1 MEIFDMTFGRNVV
14 IAVTKVS
21 RMQLDHWAQSGIVRP
36 SVKSSSGKGS
46 RREYSFEDLVQ
57 LKVAKTLRAQGIGL
71 PKIRTIL
78 KFLRKGFLKKGASSA
93 LKAAACL
100 NGAETSG
107 AMMASVGT
115 LLSACFLGGSQALAG
130 LRYLTNGIDTF
141 VMTRDPHEALNALKK
156 EFVFSLSLE
165 DIVDGLKKDLGQ
177 LIDPKEYRVK
187 VNDREFTIL
196 LTPDL
201 EDGGFTV
208 QCKEIPAAI
217 SQGDNEQEAIDN
229 IIDALELCLET
240 DSLMKSEDHQVQ

>member
-1 MEIFDMTFGRNVV
+1 METLDMPFGSKVV
-14 IAVTKVS
+14 IAVTGVS

-36 SVKSSSGKGS
+36 SAKPSSGKGS

-78 KFLRKGFLKKGASSA
+78 KFLRKGFLKKSSSISLETLVSLRRAMTAPPGLLAGGA
-93 LKAAACL
+93 
-100 NGAETSG
+100 
-107 AMMASVGT
+107 
-115 LLSACFLGGSQALAG
+115 LGFYGGNQALVG

-141 VMTRDPHEALNALKK
+141 IMTSDPQEALNALKEK
-156 EFVFSLSLE
+156 FVFSLSLE
-165 DIVDGLKKDLGQ
+165 DIIGDLKRDLGQ
-177 LIDPKEYRVK
+177 LIDPKEHKVK
-187 VNDREFTIL
+187 VSNMEFTVL

-201 EDGGFTV
+201 EDSGFTV

-229 IIDALELCLET
+229 ITDALELCLET
-240 DSLMKSEDHQVQ
+240 ESLLKSEDHQVR

>member
-1 MEIFDMTFGRNVV
+1 MTFGSNVV
-14 IAVTKVS
+14 IAVTGVS

-78 KFLRKGFLKKGASSA
+78 KFLRKGFLKKSSSNGIETSASSRRA
-93 LKAAACL
+93 MTASPGSLATAAFGL
-100 NGAETSG
+100 SG
-107 AMMASVGT
+107 GIH
-115 LLSACFLGGSQALAG
+115 ALAG
-130 LRYLTNGIDTF
+130 LRYLTDGIDTF
-141 VMTRDPHEALNALKK
+141 IMTRDPHEALSALKK

-165 DIVDGLKKDLGQ
+165 DIVGDLKKDLGQ
-177 LIDPKEYRVK
+177 LIDPKEYKVK
-187 VNDREFTIL
+187 VNNMEFTVI
-196 LTPDL
+196 LTPDM

-240 DSLMKSEDHQVQ
+240 ESLLKSEDRQVQ

>member
-1 MEIFDMTFGRNVV
+1 MEISAMTFGRNVV
-14 IAVTKVS
+14 IAVTGVS
-21 RMQLDHWAQSGIVRP
+21 RMQLDHWAQIGMVSS

-78 KFLRKGFLKKGASSA
+78 KFLRKGFFKKSSSNGLETLASLRRAMTAPPGLLAGGA
-93 LKAAACL
+93 L
-100 NGAETSG
+100 G
-107 AMMASVGT
+107 
-115 LLSACFLGGSQALAG
+115 FYGGSQALTG

-141 VMTRDPHEALNALKK
+141 IMTRDPHEALNALKK

-165 DIVDGLKKDLGQ
+165 DIIGDLKKDLGQ
-177 LIDPKEYRVK
+177 LIDPKEHKVK
-187 VNDREFTIL
+187 VNNREFTVL

-229 IIDALELCLET
+229 ITDALELCLDT
-240 DSLMKSEDHQVQ
+240 QSLLKSEDHQVQ

>member
-1 MEIFDMTFGRNVV
+1 METFDMSFGSNVV
-14 IAVTKVS
+14 RAVTGVS
-21 RMQLDHWAQSGIVRP
+21 RMQLDHWAQIGMVSP

-71 PKIRTIL
+71 PKIQAIL
-78 KFLRKGFLKKGASSA
+78 KFLRQGFLKKSPSNGLETLASLRRALVVPPGLLACGA
-93 LKAAACL
+93 LD
-100 NGAETSG
+100 
-107 AMMASVGT
+107 
-115 LLSACFLGGSQALAG
+115 FYGGSQALAG

-141 VMTRDPHEALNALKK
+141 IMTRDPREALNALKK

-165 DIVDGLKKDLGQ
+165 DIIGDLKNDLGQ
-177 LIDPKEYRVK
+177 LIDPKEHKVK
-187 VNDREFTIL
+187 VNNREFTVI
-196 LTPDL
+196 LTPDI
-201 EDGGFTV
+201 EDGGFTI

-240 DSLMKSEDHQVQ
+240 ESLLKSEDHQVQ

>member
-1 MEIFDMTFGRNVV
+1 MTFGRNVV
-14 IAVTKVS
+14 IAITKVS

-36 SVKSSSGKGS
+36 SIKSSSGKGS

-71 PKIRTIL
+71 PKIRMIL
-78 KFLRKGFLKKGASSA
+78 KFLRKGFLKKSSSTGSETLASLRGAI
-93 LKAAACL
+93 LVPP
-100 NGAETSG
+100 G
-107 AMMASVGT
+107 
-115 LLSACFLGGSQALAG
+115 LLARGVLGSYGGSQAITG

-141 VMTRDPHEALNALKK
+141 IITRDPNEALNALKK

-165 DIVDGLKKDLGQ
+165 DIIGALKNDLAQ
-177 LIDPKEYRVK
+177 LIDPSEYK
-187 VNDREFTIL
+187 VTVSDKKFTVL

-217 SQGDNEQEAIDN
+217 SQGENEQEAIDN

-240 DSLMKSEDHQVQ
+240 ESFLKSEDRQVQCISLQST

>member
-1 MEIFDMTFGRNVV
+1 MEILDMNFGRNVV
-14 IAVTKVS
+14 IAVTGVS
-21 RMQLDHWAQSGIVRP
+21 RMQLEHWAQIGVVSS

-57 LKVAKTLRAQGIGL
+57 LKVAKTLRAHGIGL

-78 KFLRKGFLKKGASSA
+78 RFLRKGFLKKSSS
-93 LKAAACL
+93 
-100 NGAETSG
+100 NGLETLTSLRR
-107 AMMASVGT
+107 AVMAPPG
-115 LLSACFLGGSQALAG
+115 LLSCGALGFYGGSQAITG

-141 VMTRDPHEALNALKK
+141 IMTRDPHEAFNALKK

-165 DIVDGLKKDLGQ
+165 DIIGDLKKDLCQ
-177 LIDPKEYRVK
+177 LIDPKEHKVK
-187 VNDREFTIL
+187 VNNMEFTVL
-196 LTPDL
+196 LTPDI
-201 EDGGFTV
+201 EDGGVTV

-240 DSLMKSEDHQVQ
+240 ESLLKSEAHQVQ

>member
-1 MEIFDMTFGRNVV
+1 MEIRDMTFGRNVV
-14 IAVTKVS
+14 IAVTGVS
-21 RMQLDHWAQSGIVRP
+21 RMQLDHWAQSGMVRP

-78 KFLRKGFLKKGASSA
+78 KFLRKGFLKKSSSNGLETLASLRRAMTAPPDLLAIGA
-93 LKAAACL
+93 L
-100 NGAETSG
+100 G
-107 AMMASVGT
+107 
-115 LLSACFLGGSQALAG
+115 FYGGSQALAG

-141 VMTRDPHEALNALKK
+141 IMTRDPHEALNALKK

-165 DIVDGLKKDLGQ
+165 DIIGALKKDLGQ
-177 LIDPKEYRVK
+177 LIDPKEYK
-187 VNDREFTIL
+187 VEVNNMEFTVL
-196 LTPDL
+196 LTPDI

-229 IIDALELCLET
+229 ITDALELCLET
-240 DSLMKSEDHQVQ
+240 ESILKSEDHQVQ

>member
-1 MEIFDMTFGRNVV
+1 MTFGRNVV

-57 LKVAKTLRAQGIGL
+57 LKIAKTLRAQGIGL
-71 PKIRTIL
+71 LKIRAIL
-78 KFLRKGFLKKGASSA
+78 KFLRKGFLKKSSSTGSETLAS
-93 LKAAACL
+93 LR
-100 NGAETSG
+100 G
-107 AMMASVGT
+107 AMTAPPNLLACGT
-115 LLSACFLGGSQALAG
+115 LGFHGGALAG
-130 LRYLTNGIDTF
+130 WRYLTNGIDTF

-165 DIVDGLKKDLGQ
+165 DIVDGLKKDLVQ

-196 LTPDL
+196 LTPDI